1 MPLTWIF
8 HELRL
13 LKIRERGYF
22 TIVVYVER
30 PMTKEIQQSQLAQRV
45 SNFDKKNMVPGW
57 YKLYPTIYRFKI
69 KNIVKKQSNKQFNLN
84 HS

>member
-45 SNFDKKNMVPGW
+45 SNFDKKKHGARLVQIVP
-57 YKLYPTIYRFKI
+57 Y
-69 KNIVKKQSNKQFNLN
+69 NL
-84 HS
+84 SF